1 LVSKHKHLEHEC
13 STVEEHVKSYNQKL
27 SIYDELQYMGFGLK
41 ELKLLR
47 DTINEIAQAN
57 NIPANQ
63 AQQKFYKHIE
73 EQYDDKLG
81 FELQLNKLRSEIA
94 IVNTNLNV
102 SRTALLAQPLVGPS
116 LQRLFSRGIVEQ
128 DIVELANLFERSNAV
143 NDSGNRTKMDIQSLM
158 SGLQEHGGRIKSA
171 IQELSD
177 QADILRNQIGELQ
190 RQKQGL
196 DEQNQN
202 MLSIIAYS
210 KPLDDFLNRQD
221 HLFTNDE
228 DNLKILIMIGLI
240 LYSLYFRY
248 VGLEKLADDD
258 LYKSFARLSKDATTT
273 IATAAG
279 REEEEEEAV
288 SIPELKKNV
297 AKVLRVLIAKSK

>member
-1 LVSKHKHLEHEC
+1 
-13 STVEEHVKSYNQKL
+13 
-27 SIYDELQYMGFGLK
+27 M
-41 ELKLLR
+41 
-47 DTINEIAQAN
+47 
-57 NIPANQ
+57 
-63 AQQKFYKHIE
+63 
-73 EQYDDKLG
+73 
-81 FELQLNKLRSEIA
+81 QLNKLRSEIA

-143 NDSGNRTKMDIQSLM
+143 NGNGNRTKMDIQSLM

-177 QADILRNQIGELQ
+177 HADILRNQIGELQ

-210 KPLDDFLNRQD
+210 KSLDDFLNGQD

-228 DNLKILIMIGLI
+228 DNLKILIMIRLI
-240 LYSLYFRY
+240 LYNLYFRY
-248 VGLEKLADDD
+248 VGLEKLEDDD
-258 LYKSFARLSKDATTT
+258 LNKSFARLSKDATTT

-279 REEEEEEAV
+279 REEEEAV

-297 AKVLRVLIAKSK
+297 VKAIRVLIAKLNPNNSQDNEDTELINDQQDKQ